1 MASPIDM
8 SFIKLQEIVNRE
20 EWRAAVHGVAESDTT
35 SATEQQ
41 QFHIF

>member
-1 MASPIDM
+1 M
-8 SFIKLQEIVNRE
+8 SFIKLQEIVKNRE